1 MVLQI
6 FLYRKAASWP
16 TVIVGN
22 EYNVPNVNHCISA
35 PYRAGV
41 IESSSRRLR
50 WPSNRYILVTAVSTN
65 EMKSKRR
72 RRSGVLAQAAGS
84 LSPRVAVAQQ

>member
-22 EYNVPNVNHCISA
+22 KYNAPNVNHCISA

-41 IESSSRRLR
+41 IESSRRRLR
-50 WPSNRYILVTAVSTN
+50 WPSLIAIYSLLLCRLMRWKVKDDGAVVS
-65 EMKSKRR
+65 
-72 RRSGVLAQAAGS
+72 
-84 LSPRVAVAQQ
+84 